1 MRFMPTNNILLK
13 ESMKYGL
20 YYAAI
25 SIVLSLITWGA
36 KLQETLSLSG
46 NFFLGISSAII
57 YVLILIYFTKK
68 FRDKELGG
76 SINFR
81 QAFQIGLF
89 TVIFSSIILALYN
102 FTFNSWIDPGYQQRI
117 FDSLPE
123 KTYNMLSKAP
133 GITEEMIDESLKAFE
148 TMKVPTPIESM
159 LSSLESGFFGG
170 LFFALISALIVKKN
184 IVKNGFDQAM
194 SKITE
199 EE

>member
-20 YYAAI
+20 YYAAV

-36 KLQETLSLSG
+36 KLQETLSLTG
-46 NFFLGISSAII
+46 NFFLGISSAVI

-68 FRDKELGG
+68 FRNKELGG
-76 SINFR
+76 SIYFR

-123 KTYNMLSKAP
+123 KTYNMLSKTP

-148 TMKVPTPIESM
+148 TIKVPTPIESM

>member
-20 YYAAI
+20 YYAAV

-36 KLQETLSLSG
+36 KLQETLSLTG

-117 FDSLPE
+117 LDSLPG

-148 TMKVPTPIESM
+148 TIKAPTPIESM

-194 SKITE
+194 SKISE

>member
-20 YYAAI
+20 YYAAV

-36 KLQETLSLSG
+36 KLQETLSLTG
-46 NFFLGISSAII
+46 NFFLGISSAVI

-148 TMKVPTPIESM
+148 TIKVPTPIESM

>member
-1 MRFMPTNNILLK
+1 MPTNNILLK

-20 YYAAI
+20 YYAAV

-36 KLQETLSLSG
+36 KLQETLSLTG
-46 NFFLGISSAII
+46 NFFLGISSAVI

-148 TMKVPTPIESM
+148 TIKVPTPIESM